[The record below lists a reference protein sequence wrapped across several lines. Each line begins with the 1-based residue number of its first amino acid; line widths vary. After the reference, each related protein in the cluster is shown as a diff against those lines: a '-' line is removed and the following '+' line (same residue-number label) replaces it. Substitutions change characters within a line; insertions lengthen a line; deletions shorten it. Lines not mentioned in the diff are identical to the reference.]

1 MKIAVINGPN
11 LNMLSYRDS
20 SIYGNQTIKNI
31 NQMLEDKYP
40 NILFEF
46 ITTNFEG
53 EIIEKIHESIVNN
66 YDGIIIN
73 PGGLSHYSISIMDA
87 LEMFE
92 GQKVEVHLSDV
103 YNREEFR
110 KNLITAR
117 SCDNVISGK
126 GSRGYFEAMEYIIK
140 RNEL

>member
-11 LNMLSYRDS
+11 LNMLVYRDS
-20 SIYGNQTIKNI
+20 SIYGDQTIQNI
-31 NQMLEDKYP
+31 NQMLQDKYTD
-40 NILFEF
+40 ILFDF

-53 EIIEKIHESIVNN
+53 EIIEKVHECIINN
-66 YDGIIIN
+66 FDGLIIN

-87 LEMFE
+87 LEMFK
-92 GQKVEVHLSDV
+92 GSKVEVHLSDV
-103 YNREEFR
+103 KKREEFR

-126 GSRGYFEAMEYIIK
+126 GHQGYFEAMEYILK
-140 RNEL
+140 RNKL